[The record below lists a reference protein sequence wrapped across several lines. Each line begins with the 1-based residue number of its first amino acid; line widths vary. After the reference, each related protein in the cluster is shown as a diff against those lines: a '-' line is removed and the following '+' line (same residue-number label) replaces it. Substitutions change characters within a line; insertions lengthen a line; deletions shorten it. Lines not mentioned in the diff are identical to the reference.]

1 MPEGP
6 GGRLSLTYDM
16 NILQG
21 LTAPETFCVT
31 LNASERID
39 PGKVIAQMTYH
50 HPLFTPEGAAARARH
65 REIDGTRRTYYC
77 GAWWRNGFHED
88 GLVSALDALDHF
100 RQDFRLGGQEMQ
112 QRRA

>member
-1 MPEGP
+1 
-6 GGRLSLTYDM
+6 M

-21 LTAPETFCVT
+21 LDAPETFCVT

-39 PGKVIAQMTYH
+39 PGEGAGAGDLSPSPVH
-50 HPLFTPEGAAARARH
+50 PEGSRRPGPPAGDQRH
-65 REIDGTRRTYYC
+65 RRTYYC

-100 RQDFRLGGQEMQ
+100 RADFGLPPAPAMRPG
-112 QRRA
+112 